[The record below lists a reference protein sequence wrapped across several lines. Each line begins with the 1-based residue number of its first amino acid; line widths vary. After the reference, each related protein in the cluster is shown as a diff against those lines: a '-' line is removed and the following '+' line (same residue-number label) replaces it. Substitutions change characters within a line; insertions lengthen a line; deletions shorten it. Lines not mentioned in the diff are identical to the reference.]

1 MPDASGLVKKTGY
14 DAKMLDIEK
23 KNFTASDYNKFTKEI
38 LHAKIKETDL
48 VDKSYISNLVKSSDL
63 TQNMEH

>member
-1 MPDASGLVKKTGY
+1 
-14 DAKMLDIEK
+14 MLDIEK

-38 LHAKIKETDL
+38 LDAKIKETEL

-63 TQNMEH
+63 TQIMEH